1 MREKLNENP
10 LYQAAAIGVLLV
22 VAAIFLLGSMGGEEE
37 EASSESGESLT
48 AQAVAEAEPAGV
60 PPPGALAESAPP
72 PPAPVQKAFDENRTV
87 VLLFVRKGGFDDRI
101 VKSDI
106 KVLKR
111 LEPPGYPD
119 PATFVVPADKIA
131 RYATIAQGAGVTRVP
146 ALVVIRPKK
155 LDHGIPTASVRE
167 GVQSLESVY
176 QAVRD
181 AGYKGRVLAYHP

>member
-10 LYQAAAIGVLLV
+10 LYQAAAVGVLLV
-22 VAAIFLLGSMGGEEE
+22 VAAIFLLGSMGGKEEE
-37 EASSESGESLT
+37 ETSESLT
-48 AQAVAEAEPAGV
+48 TQAVAEAEPATA
-60 PPPGALAESAPP
+60 PPPGALAASAPP
-72 PPAPVQKAFDENRTV
+72 PPAPVQKAFNENRTV
-87 VLLFVRKGGFDDRI
+87 VLLFVRKGGFDDRV
-101 VKSDI
+101 VKADI